1 MKKFFLRVYNN
12 NQYQFARFIIAGVL
26 NTLFGAV
33 IGFLFLYFLPFH
45 YSLSVFL
52 ATLIGIIFNYYNN
65 SKFVFKNE
73 LSLFKISLF
82 FLTYGIL
89 YLFNII
95 FMALIMSYFL
105 MESYEAFLFVI
116 PIMALITYYIQK
128 KFIFS

>member
-12 NQYQFARFIIAGVL
+12 NQYQFARFIIAGIL

-73 LSLFKISLF
+73 LNLLKISLF

-89 YLFNII
+89 YLFNIL
-95 FMALIMSYFL
+95 FMTLIMSYFL

-116 PIMALITYYIQK
+116 PIMTLITYYIQK
-128 KFIFS
+128 KFIFT

>member
-12 NQYQFARFIIAGVL
+12 NQYQFARFIIAGIL

-33 IGFLFLYFLPFH
+33 IGFLILYFLPFH

-65 SKFVFKNE
+65 SRFVFKHE
-73 LSLFKISLF
+73 LNLLKISLF
-82 FLTYGIL
+82 FLTYVIL
-89 YLFNII
+89 YLINIL
-95 FMALIMSYFL
+95 FMTLIMSYFL
-105 MESYEAFLFVI
+105 MESYEAFLFVV